1 MLNIKCQRLRTLTDK
16 TPISKHTSEAP
27 VLGRLG
33 NLETRLARSKDE
45 IRAAQGLRYEVF
57 YSEMGA
63 TPNETIKLIQRDTDE
78 FDRYCDH
85 LLVVDVSTNPH
96 RIVGTYRVMM
106 QNQAILAGGYYTQKE
121 YNLAPL
127 FAANPSA
134 RFLELGRS
142 CVLSDYR
149 NKRTMELLW
158 HGAWSYAVENKI
170 DIMFGCASF
179 PGVDPKDVVESL
191 VWLSENAAMDSHEN
205 CESTAISGFS
215 IRELQSDNVNLR
227 AAMSGM
233 PALLKGYLRLG
244 AKIGSHAV
252 IDHQFGTIDV
262 LVVLKVADINPRY
275 LTHFGADA
283 SRFSV

>member
-1 MLNIKCQRLRTLTDK
+1 MTDK
-16 TPISKHTSEAP
+16 TPISKHASKAP

-45 IRAAQGLRYEVF
+45 IRAAQALRYEVF
-57 YSEMGA
+57 YNEMGA

-96 RIVGTYRVMM
+96 RIVGTYRVLM

-179 PGVDPKDVVESL
+179 PGIDPKDVVESL

-215 IRELQSDNVNLR
+215 IHDLQSDNVNLR

-252 IDHQFGTIDV
+252 IDHQFGTTDV

>member
-1 MLNIKCQRLRTLTDK
+1 MSALTEKSYDENS
-16 TPISKHTSEAP
+16 TQPLDADAP

-33 NLETRLARSKDE
+33 NLETRLARNIDE
-45 IRAAQGLRYEVF
+45 IRAAQALRYEVF
-57 YSEMGA
+57 YNEMGA
-63 TPNETIKLIQRDTDE
+63 IPNAEAKLTRRDKDR

-85 LLVVDVSTNPH
+85 LLVLDVSVKPS
-96 RIVGTYRVMM
+96 RIVGTYRLMLPS
-106 QNQAILAGGYYTQKE
+106 QAKQAGGYYTQKE
-121 YNLAPL
+121 FDLEPLL
-127 FAANPSA
+127 FANPAA

-158 HGAWSYAVENKI
+158 HGTWSYAVKNKT

-179 PGVDPKDVVESL
+179 EGVDPNRVSESL
-191 VWLSENAAMDSHEN
+191 AWLSQNVAMDEHEN
-205 CESTAISGFS
+205 GEGTAKSG
-215 IRELQSDNVNLR
+215 INLQELRADMVNLR
-227 AAMSGM
+227 EAMSGM

-252 IDHQFGTIDV
+252 VDHQFGTIDV

-275 LTHFGADA
+275 LAHFGADA
-283 SRFSV
+283 SRFSA